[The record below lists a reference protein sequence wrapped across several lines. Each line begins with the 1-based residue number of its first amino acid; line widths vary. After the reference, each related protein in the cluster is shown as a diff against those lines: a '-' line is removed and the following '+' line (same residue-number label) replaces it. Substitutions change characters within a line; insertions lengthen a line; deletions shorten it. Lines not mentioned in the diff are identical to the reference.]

1 MEDQIFFI
9 HPTAIVEP
17 GATIENGV
25 EIWHFSHVMQAAKIG
40 KDCVL
45 GQNVFIGEGV
55 IVGSR
60 VKIQNNVSIY
70 KGVTL
75 EDDVFIG
82 PSAVF
87 TNVINPRSF
96 INRKSEFKNTIIR
109 KGATIGANAT
119 ILCGIEVGAYA
130 MVGAGTVVVKSV
142 LPFEMI
148 VGNPARQLGWVSRNG
163 YVLKFDDS
171 GRAFCQEEG
180 GFYRLKNGFVEVENQ
195 QDSDVPIPSNSV

>member
-1 MEDQIFFI
+1 
-9 HPTAIVEP
+9 
-17 GATIENGV
+17 
-25 EIWHFSHVMQAAKIG
+25 MQAAKIG

-163 YVLKFDDS
+163 YKLKFDDS
-171 GRAFCQEEG
+171 GKAFCQEED
-180 GFYRLKNGFVEVENQ
+180 GFYRLKNGLVEVENQ
-195 QDSDVPIPSNSV
+195 QDPDVPMPSNSV